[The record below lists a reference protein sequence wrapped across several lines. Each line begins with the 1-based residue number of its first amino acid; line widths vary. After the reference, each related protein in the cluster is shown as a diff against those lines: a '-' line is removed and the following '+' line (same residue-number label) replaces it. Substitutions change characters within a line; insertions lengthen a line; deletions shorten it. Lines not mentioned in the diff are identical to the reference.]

1 MNDITK
7 YMVPI
12 MGMAIMAGVM
22 QMVIPAPTPEPPPA
36 GYKCPYCD
44 LYFPTLDEV
53 SDHVASTHPDEPPFI
68 GVDIDW
74 GQ

>member
-1 MNDITK
+1 MDDIMK
-7 YMVPI
+7 FMVPMVGMI
-12 MGMAIMAGVM
+12 MIAGMLG
-22 QMVIPAPTPEPPPA
+22 MVIPQPPTPT

-44 LYFPTLDEV
+44 LYLPTLDEV
-53 SDHVASTHPDEPPFI
+53 SEHVASAHPDEPPFI